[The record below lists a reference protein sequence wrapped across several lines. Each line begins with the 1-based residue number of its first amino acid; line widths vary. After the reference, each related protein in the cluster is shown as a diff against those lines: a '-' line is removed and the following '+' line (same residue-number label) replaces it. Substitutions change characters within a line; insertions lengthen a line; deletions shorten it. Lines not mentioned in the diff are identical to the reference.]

1 MYGKETEHGFIT
13 KKYVE
18 LLEKQIV
25 DDPSQ
30 WLWSHR
36 RWKGIE

>member
-1 MYGKETEHGFIT
+1 MYGKEMEHGFIT

-18 LLEKQIV
+18 HLEKQII
-25 DDPSQ
+25 DDPTQ

-36 RWKGIE
+36 RWKEIV